1 MTEIFSLPFPFD
13 FLTGAV
19 VPTLKFRPYTTQQL
33 IARSKMINNFFIS
46 VDFYFNSKGKIL
58 STGNN
63 SEFGGEIYD
72 DDLSEVTRLNHF
84 INFKRRIYGVGQQ

>member
-13 FLTGAV
+13 FSNVAV
-19 VPTLKFRPYTTQQL
+19 VPTIKFWAYTTQQL

-46 VDFYFNSKGKIL
+46 VDFYFNSKVKIL

-63 SEFGGEIYD
+63 SEYGG
-72 DDLSEVTRLNHF
+72 DLPVR
-84 INFKRRIYGVGQQ
+84 